1 MDAVVVVAGV
11 HGAAGRPRPV
21 RAVGA
26 VLLLLM
32 SGCQR
37 TADITVTRVPKPD
50 AVWQANH
57 VGAKKEAAV
66 ASMQAERILG
76 AIIHRG
82 DALWFF
88 KVQAESSAATRVLQ
102 PLIQLV
108 KELSF
113 ADDRPVW
120 KLPEGWTERPGNEFR
135 FATLVS
141 PDGTELAVSRLPF
154 LAEPLEAQLLS
165 NVNRWRGQLQLA
177 PVDAEGL
184 KAESVSFELGDEK
197 LPVTFVNLEGT
208 SAGGGRSGMMS
219 PPFAGG
225 AGRAPAVA
233 PGAVSPPGPGAE
245 GGAAAGFTYTTP
257 EGWKVG
263 AGNAITKLLL
273 TVAEGN
279 RQLKVTVTDLPAAA
293 NDLTANV
300 NRWRGQVGLSDA
312 TADAIRAAATKQT
325 TLGVEA
331 TEVVLTGP
339 DGAKPEAQ
347 RTIHGLIAVMGET
360 MWFVKLDGPADLAA
374 RERDKFLAFAKSLTT
389 K

>member
-1 MDAVVVVAGV
+1 MHPAKVVPGT
-11 HGAAGRPRPV
+11 HGLAGRPRPGY
-21 RAVGA
+21 AVGG
-26 VLLLLM
+26 LLLLVLG
-32 SGCQR
+32 GCQR

-57 VGAKKEAAV
+57 VGEKKDAAV

-108 KELSF
+108 KDLSF

-120 KLPEGWTERPGNEFR
+120 KLPEGWSEKPGNEFR
-135 FATLVS
+135 YATLVS
-141 PDGTELAVSRLPF
+141 TEGTELSVSRLPF
-154 LAEPLEAQLLS
+154 LSEPLEAQLLS
-165 NVNRWRGQLQLA
+165 NVNRWRGQLQLP

-208 SAGGGRSGMMS
+208 SAGGGRGGMMS

-233 PGAVSPPGPGAE
+233 PGAGNPPGPRAE
-245 GGAAAGFTYTTP
+245 GGGAADFNYTTP

-273 TVAEGN
+273 TVADGS

-312 TADAIRAAATKQT
+312 TADAIRAAATKQP

-347 RTIHGLIAVMGET
+347 RTIHGLIAVTGET